1 MPNSGIRIRG
11 KLRRPNGGTSIAGPR
26 RDVAKR
32 FPAARTPVTR
42 SGRPSISSR
51 APSSAPPLD
60 QQLVVARSPGLE
72 VPNWRLMAIGR
83 DGVDLLPVG
92 GVAWSEASETS
103 IEPPTV
109 ALPLRRIRPVFVD
122 DSGRRRKLV
131 LLSAYCAAAVCV
143 VFVAIVAF
151 GVSRTS
157 NGPPLTGLVAPD
169 VAAAAPPA
177 VFQPTASQP
186 AVPARSAVKPVG
198 AVPAAKPV
206 VTPRPA
212 PAPVSS
218 AQPSSSASA
227 RPGTPPPAGA
237 GGSAP
242 PANGAAPG
250 G

>member
-11 KLRRPNGGTSIAGPR
+11 KLHRPNGGTSIAATPR
-26 RDVAKR
+26 CREND
-32 FPAARTPVTR
+32 F
-42 SGRPSISSR
+42 RPPEACNTFGTSLDKQ
-51 APSSAPPLD
+51 SSAEFASALD

-92 GVAWSEASETS
+92 GVAWSDASETS

-109 ALPLRRIRPVFVD
+109 ALPLLRIRPVFVD

-131 LLSAYCAAAVCV
+131 VLSAYSAAAVCV

-177 VFQPTASQP
+177 VPQPTASQP
-186 AVPARSAVKPVG
+186 AVPVRSAVKPVA

-206 VTPRPA
+206 VTPTRA
-212 PAPVSS
+212 PAPVS
-218 AQPSSSASA
+218 AKQPASSAPA
-227 RPGTPPPAGA
+227 TPSTGPPVGA

-242 PANGAAPG
+242 NGAPPG